1 MCVATLC
8 KIQRKAH
15 IFWHTSKQAK
25 HRSLGSA
32 LRRIRLFHGVTGY
45 HLLLRLEI
53 EKRTPIR
60 LAPPQGASGRWRA
73 EFGSRQPTNAL
84 QTDVW
89 HQRMMGLCRAYYP
102 MPVHW
107 RAVGR

>member
-15 IFWHTSKQAK
+15 IFLAHVEASEAPTPWVGAPSNPPF
-25 HRSLGSA
+25 
-32 LRRIRLFHGVTGY
+32 FHGVTGY

-60 LAPPQGASGRWRA
+60 LAPPQ
-73 EFGSRQPTNAL
+73 
-84 QTDVW
+84 
-89 HQRMMGLCRAYYP
+89 
-102 MPVHW
+102 
-107 RAVGR
+107 